1 MKKITYC
8 IFTAILIFAFA
19 LSGCGGGNSGGPSGT
34 DYIPGQVSAYPM
46 SGVSFNMRYAP
57 SGSFTSDDNKIS
69 EDSNLPG
76 GPGHE
81 QVTVAHAY
89 WIAETEVTYELW
101 SVIYKWAT
109 GDTNM
114 DGTIDNG
121 ETAGTYTFAK
131 TGVKGDDGAA
141 GKEQHPVTTVN
152 WRDAVVWCN
161 ALTEYYNANNDKAP
175 DLDCVYY
182 ADESYT
188 TPIKSSIPAPGPVV
202 SGHVDKPYIRAATSG
217 NTIMENCTAKG
228 FRLPTNAE
236 WELAARY
243 QDGVHWTAGDHV
255 SGDTTG
261 PCWTSDG
268 KGLSTVFTNYAWYGL
283 NCSSTKPVETT
294 ACKNAL
300 NLCDMSGNVWEWC
313 FDWHPSHN
321 DSNRML
327 RGGGWHEFTFALQL
341 GRVGSAPPDFVDD
354 GTGFRPVRTQ

>member
-1 MKKITYC
+1 MARHPCRVAHRPPGARQYVGVHRARRTVEP
-8 IFTAILIFAFA
+8 AHRESERGRHGGDLRRGAGALVHAAVHRGRAANAFA
-19 LSGCGGGNSGGPSGT
+19 
-34 DYIPGQVSAYPM
+34 
-46 SGVSFNMRYAP
+46 
-57 SGSFTSDDNKIS
+57 
-69 EDSNLPG
+69 
-76 GPGHE
+76 HE
-81 QVTVAHAY
+81 
-89 WIAETEVTYELW
+89 
-101 SVIYKWAT
+101 
-109 GDTNM
+109 
-114 DGTIDNG
+114 
-121 ETAGTYTFAK
+121 
-131 TGVKGDDGAA
+131 GDDGAA

-188 TPIKSSIPAPGPVV
+188 TPIKSSSPVSNPMV
-202 SGHVDKPYIRAATSG
+202 NGQVDRPYIKAATSG
-217 NTIMENCTAKG
+217 NIIMANCTAKG